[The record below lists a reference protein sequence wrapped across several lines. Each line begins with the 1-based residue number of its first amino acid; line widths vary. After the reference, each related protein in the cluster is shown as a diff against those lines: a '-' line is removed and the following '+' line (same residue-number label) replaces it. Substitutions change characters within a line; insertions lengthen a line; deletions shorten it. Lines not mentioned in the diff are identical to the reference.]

1 MPVNKNNGYHTLS
14 KDLSERIEQDRANHW
29 VNPYACPDS
38 AIIRRFDD
46 HDKPHLWRP
55 AFVMMSRKSCTTII
69 ITDIRIKRRL
79 SPAIKMTISPGVRYM
94 CSSSPVSHV
103 LSA

>member
-46 HDKPHLWRP
+46 HDKPHLCFRYGCRENP
-55 AFVMMSRKSCTTII
+55 AQQ
-69 ITDIRIKRRL
+69 L
-79 SPAIKMTISPGVRYM
+79 
-94 CSSSPVSHV
+94 
-103 LSA
+103 L

>member
-46 HDKPHLWRP
+46 HDKPHLASCFRYGCRENP
-55 AFVMMSRKSCTTII
+55 AQQ
-69 ITDIRIKRRL
+69 L
-79 SPAIKMTISPGVRYM
+79 
-94 CSSSPVSHV
+94 
-103 LSA
+103 L